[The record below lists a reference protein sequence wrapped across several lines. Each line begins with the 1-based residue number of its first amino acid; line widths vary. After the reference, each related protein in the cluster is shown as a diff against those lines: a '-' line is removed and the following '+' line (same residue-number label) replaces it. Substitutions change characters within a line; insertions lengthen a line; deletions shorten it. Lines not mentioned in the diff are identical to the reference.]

1 MNTRM
6 RGMVLLA
13 LAFGL
18 GIGLGLSLNLA
29 PAAHARADTAT
40 AGPRQGATHTAAAW
54 DKRTGADS
62 DRRFR

>member
-18 GIGLGLSLNLA
+18 GVRLNLA
-29 PAAHARADTAT
+29 PASHARADAAT